1 MMNGEIAKT
10 AMPARPSLPS
20 QNGINL
26 SVVNAGDGGQV
37 RPENPVGRSEVEL
50 KAVDVEETKDRLENS
65 VQRLSELVQSVQRDL
80 QFSIDQQSGKT
91 VITVLDS
98 TTEEVIRQIPSEEV
112 LTLARNIETLKG
124 VLFSAEV

>member
-10 AMPARPSLPS
+10 AMPARQSLSS
-20 QNGINL
+20 QNGVNL
-26 SVVNAGDGGQV
+26 KVVNAGDGGQV
-37 RPENPVGRSEVEL
+37 QSAKPIGRSEVEL

-65 VQRLSELVQSVQRDL
+65 VQRLNELVSSVQRDL

-98 TTEEVIRQIPSEEV
+98 STEEIIRQIPSEEV
-112 LTLARNIETLKG
+112 LTLARNIESLKG

>member
-10 AMPARPSLPS
+10 AMPARQSLPS
-20 QNGINL
+20 QSGINL

-37 RPENPVGRSEVEL
+37 RSAGSTGQSEVEL

-65 VQRLSELVQSVQRDL
+65 VQRLNELVSSVQRDL

-91 VITVLDS
+91 VITVLNS
-98 TTEEVIRQIPSEEV
+98 STEEIIRQIPSEEV
-112 LTLARNIETLKG
+112 LTLARNIESLKG

>member
-10 AMPARPSLPS
+10 AMPARQSLPS
-20 QNGINL
+20 QNGVNL
-26 SVVNAGDGGQV
+26 KVVNAGDGGQV
-37 RPENPVGRSEVEL
+37 RSASPAGRSEVEL

-98 TTEEVIRQIPSEEV
+98 TTEEIIRQIPSEEV
-112 LTLARNIETLKG
+112 LSLARNIESLKG

>member
-1 MMNGEIAKT
+1 MMNGEIAKAT
-10 AMPARPSLPS
+10 MPARQSLPS
-20 QNGINL
+20 QNGVNL
-26 SVVNAGDGGQV
+26 KVVNAGDGGQV
-37 RPENPVGRSEVEL
+37 RPENTTGRSEVEL

-65 VQRLSELVQSVQRDL
+65 VQRLSELVKSVQRDL

-98 TTEEVIRQIPSEEV
+98 TTEEIIRQIPSEEV
-112 LTLARNIETLKG
+112 LTLARNIESLKG